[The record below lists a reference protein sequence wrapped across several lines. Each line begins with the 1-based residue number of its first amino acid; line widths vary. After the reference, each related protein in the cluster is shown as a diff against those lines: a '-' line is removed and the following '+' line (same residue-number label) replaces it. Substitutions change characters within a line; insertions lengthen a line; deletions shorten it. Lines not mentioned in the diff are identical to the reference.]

1 MVRGFYTAG
10 TGMMLQR
17 RQMEVVTNNI
27 VNAETTGYKKDIVV
41 SRTFDDVL
49 IERIQDR
56 GPTAQNNYNRVG
68 PLNFGT
74 RIDTLH
80 VDFKQ
85 GNLEQTDNP
94 GDIALAGDGFFVVQ
108 TPEGLRYTRNSAWN
122 VNSNGYLVNSDGHF
136 LMGQNGP
143 LNVGRG
149 DDFTISQRGQ
159 VIAGGVWIDNVRVV
173 DFEDRSQLR
182 KIGHNLYDTEAAAQ
196 EAAGAYEVL
205 QGFLENSNVEIAREM
220 VDMIT
225 TYRTYESNQR
235 MLTMVDEIVGKAV
248 NEIGRLR

>member
-1 MVRGFYTAG
+1 MVRGFYIAG

-17 RQMEVVTNNI
+17 RQMEIVTNNI

-56 GPTAQNNYNRVG
+56 PPTLQNSYNRVG

-74 RIDTLH
+74 RVDTLH
-80 VDFKQ
+80 VDFAQ

-94 GDIALAGDGFFVVQ
+94 GDIALAGGGFFAVQ
-108 TPEGLRYTRNSAWN
+108 TPQGLRYTRNSAWG
-122 VNSNGYLVNSDGHF
+122 VNSDGYLVNSDGHF

-143 LNVGRG
+143 LNVGSSG
-149 DDFTISQRGQ
+149 DFSISQRGQ
-159 VIAGGVWIDNVRVV
+159 VIAGGVWTDNVRVV
-173 DFEDRSQLR
+173 DFADRSQLR
-182 KIGHNLYDTEAAAQ
+182 KIGHNLYDTEAAPVELQ
-196 EAAGAYEVL
+196 GDYEVL
-205 QGFLENSNVEIAREM
+205 QGFLESSNVEIAREM

-225 TYRTYESNQR
+225 TYRTYETNQR